1 MEKII
6 ILTDSRKVD
15 LGTIDFGCYLAEL
28 TNSRLTGMLLNS
40 STINLTPSESYKQM
54 YLNKGAAT
62 ETELVGI
69 DIDQA
74 TLYIME
80 ECRKRGIKSE
90 VFPDKGSPFEEVIY
104 ESRFADLLVLA
115 PDLSLVGDFNDMP
128 SSFVRRILS
137 QSECPVVLT
146 PNTFDRVEEIIFCYD
161 GSESSLFAIKQFT
174 YLFPQYKNLKTS
186 VLEIRDSDFSNTDEG
201 HTKTLSWLGAHYDKV
216 DFKFLQG
223 DVKDELLIYFL
234 NKSNYF
240 IVMGAFGRNMLSN
253 LFRKS
258 SSEILI
264 KTIDLPLF
272 IAHH

>member
-6 ILTDSRKVD
+6 IVTDSRVD
-15 LGTIDFGCYLAEL
+15 LATLDFGCYLAEL
-28 TNSRLTGMLLNS
+28 TKSRLIGMLLNNPV
-40 STINLTPSESYKQM
+40 IKLTPSESYKQW
-54 YLNKGAAT
+54 YLKNGVST
-62 ETELVGI
+62 ETEDVVM

-74 TLYIME
+74 TLYFME

-90 VFPDKGSPFEEVIY
+90 VFSDKGSPFEEVIY

-115 PDLSLVGDFNDMP
+115 PDLSFAGDLHDLP
-128 SSFVRRILS
+128 SSFVRRVLS
-137 QSECPVVLT
+137 QSECPVVLA
-146 PNTFDRVEEIIFCYD
+146 PDTFDRVEEIVFCYD

-174 YLFPQYKNLKTS
+174 YLFPQFKNLKTS
-186 VLEIRDSDFSNTDEG
+186 VLEIRDSDFSNKDEG
-201 HTKTLSWLGAHYDKV
+201 HTKTLSWLRAHYDKV

-234 NKSNYF
+234 NRSDYF